1 MPILEEQKNKFFQ
14 LLDFILKKG
23 SEEFTELEDMKT
35 EGGVQYPKE
44 AFLYVPDAAK
54 PSTWKLRIW
63 ETPEAKVT
71 RRQLGRAAAAF
82 SSGGFRGQ
90 KVELPSE
97 DVGKVKAKLVSL
109 YKKDGASKEEIPNYL
124 LEEGGEDNMPEEKR
138 MDDMDKKLQELS
150 DTFAKDKVAMEE
162 SYKASISAMEK
173 KLSETYAKEMEA
185 TNKKLAEAEKVLAER
200 EKDLHTEKVKNTCS
214 ALVEKGFWPAVVAKV
229 EKVMLSDTDGK
240 FSTIKLDDKTDM
252 SISEVLVDIL
262 ETIPTEVRV
271 NLEELSHKKK
281 NEDPNHKFMSEK
293 EVEEYAKT
301 NKLSY
306 QEACS
311 VLTKE
316 GKIEL

>member
-1 MPILEEQKNKFFQ
+1 MPILEEQKVKFFQ
-14 LLDFILKKG
+14 LLDSILKGKT
-23 SEEFTELEDMKT
+23 EEVTELEDMKT
-35 EGGVQYPKE
+35 DGGVQYPKE
-44 AFLYVPDAAK
+44 AYLYVPDATK

-63 ETPEAKVT
+63 ETPDLKIT

-82 SSGGFRGQ
+82 SAGGFRGQ

-97 DVGKVKAKLVSL
+97 DVSKIKSKLVSL

-124 LEEGGEDNMPEEKR
+124 LEEGGEDYMPEEKR

-150 DTFAKDKVAMEE
+150 DTFAKDKKVMEE
-162 SYKASISAMEK
+162 ASKAAIADVEK
-173 KLSETYAKEMEA
+173 KLSETYAKEMEV
-185 TNKKLAEAEKVLAER
+185 TNKKLADAEKKLADR

-214 ALVEKGFWPAVVAKV
+214 GLIGKGFWPAVVAKV
-229 EKVMLSDTDGK
+229 EKVMFSDVDGK

-262 ETIPTEVRV
+262 ETIPTEIRV
-271 NLEELSHKKK
+271 NLEEISHSKK
-281 NEDPNHKFMSEK
+281 NEDPNKKFMSEK

-301 NKLSY
+301 SKLSY

-311 VLTKE
+311 VLAKE

>member
-1 MPILEEQKNKFFQ
+1 MLLENQRKTFFSF
-14 LLDFILKKG
+14 LDAILKEK
-23 SEEFTELEDMKT
+23 SIDSVELADMKT
-35 EGGVQYPKE
+35 DGGVDYPQE
-44 AFLYVPDAAK
+44 AYLYVPDATK

-63 ETPEAKVT
+63 ETPTLKVT
-71 RRQLGRAAAAF
+71 RVQLGRAAAAF
-82 SSGGFRGQ
+82 STGGFRGQ
-90 KVELPSE
+90 KVQLPSA
-97 DVGKVKAKLVSL
+97 DVASVKAKLVSL
-109 YKKDGASKEEIPNYL
+109 YKKDGASKDEIPNYL

-150 DTFAKDKVAMEE
+150 DTFAKDKKAMEE
-162 SYKASISAMEK
+162 ASKVAIADVEK
-173 KLSETYAKEMEA
+173 KLAETYAKNMEV
-185 TNKKLAEAEKVLAER
+185 TNKKLADAEAKLAER

-229 EKVMLSDTDGK
+229 EKVMLSDVDGK
-240 FSTIKLDDKTDM
+240 FSTIKLDEKTDM

-262 ETIPTEVRV
+262 ETIPAEVRV
-271 NLEELSHKKK
+271 NLEEISHNKK
-281 NEDPNHKFMSEK
+281 NEDPNKKYMSEK

-311 VLTKE
+311 TLSKE

>member
-1 MPILEEQKNKFFQ
+1 MPFLEEQKVKFFQ
-14 LLDFILKKG
+14 FLDTILKEK

-35 EGGVQYPKE
+35 DGGVQYPKE
-44 AFLYVPDAAK
+44 AYLYVPDATK

-63 ETPEAKVT
+63 ETPELKVT

-82 SSGGFRGQ
+82 SAGGFRGQ

-97 DVGKVKAKLVSL
+97 DVAKVKSKLVSL

-150 DTFAKDKVAMEE
+150 DTFAKDKKEMEE
-162 SYKASISAMEK
+162 SYKASMTAMEK
-173 KLSETYAKEMEA
+173 KLSESYAKQMED

-214 ALVEKGFWPAVVAKV
+214 ALIEKGFWPAVVAKV
-229 EKVMLSDTDGK
+229 EKVMLSDTNGK
-240 FSTIKLDDKTDM
+240 FSTIKLDEKTEM

-271 NLEELSHKKK
+271 NLEEISHNKK

-311 VLTKE
+311 VLSKE